1 MQRLMKTNPVHPQ
14 VLSVDI
20 LCPPQLCFKVG
31 SGARISCVVSFLH
44 KWHTTVIMLLIVFD
58 RHDS

>member
-1 MQRLMKTNPVHPQ
+1 MKTNPVHPQ